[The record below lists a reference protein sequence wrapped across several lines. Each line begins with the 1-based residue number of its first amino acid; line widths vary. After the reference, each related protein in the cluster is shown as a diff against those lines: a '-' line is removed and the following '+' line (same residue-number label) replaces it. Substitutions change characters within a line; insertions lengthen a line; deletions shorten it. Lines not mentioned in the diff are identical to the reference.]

1 MQFRPL
7 PLLQL
12 LSLPLDP
19 LHDLLREPSPLP

>member
-12 LSLPLDP
+12 LSLPLDQ
-19 LHDLLREPSPLP
+19 LHDQLREPSPLP

>member
-1 MQFRPL
+1 MQFLRL

-12 LSLPLDP
+12 LSLSLGP